1 MPKVTPFKSVRPA
14 PALVSRI
21 AALPYDV
28 YNRRE
33 ALEIVKKEP
42 LSFLA
47 IDRAETQF
55 PDDVSTYETMS

>member
-33 ALEIVKKEP
+33 ALEIVKKNPYPSWQSTERKP
-42 LSFLA
+42 SFPM
-47 IDRAETQF
+47 T
-55 PDDVSTYETMS
+55 